1 MLSRALHLAR
11 PEFPFLEGV
20 RAGHEGC
27 FDGLEE
33 TLRGVDAGV
42 ADKALLTVLTSLI
55 DLLVRFIGE
64 ELTLRLVGEVWP
76 DLALRE
82 PIQPGTFDGQEAA
95 S

>member
-11 PEFPFLEGV
+11 HEFSFLEGT
-20 RAGHEGC
+20 RAGLRGS

-33 TLRGVDAGV
+33 SLRGVDAGA
-42 ADKALLTVLTSLI
+42 ADDALLTVLSSFI
-55 DLLVRFIGE
+55 DLLVGFIGE
-64 ELTLRLVGEVWP
+64 ELTLGLAAEVWP

-82 PIQPGTFDGQEAA
+82 AIQPGTFDGQEAA